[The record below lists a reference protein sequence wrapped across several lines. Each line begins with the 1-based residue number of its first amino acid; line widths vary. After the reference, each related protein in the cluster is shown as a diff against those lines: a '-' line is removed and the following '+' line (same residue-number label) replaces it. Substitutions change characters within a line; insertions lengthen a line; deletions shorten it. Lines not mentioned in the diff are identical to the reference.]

1 MKHTQFR
8 CHKAARYTDAEKTM
22 HDDTIVV
29 LRVVKEDLWWS
40 TKSKDDALGIL
51 KDALRVIKD
60 YDQRTFHS
68 VISFSVRNELV
79 SMICFVCKMQ
89 ILLQQKYWQMRRK
102 LKVGKNTTILLKVVS
117 ISKEV
122 EKCKSS
128 LWLPGV
134 QILINK
140 KRGYRFSSARP
151 DSEISYRKEAKI

>member
-8 CHKAARYTDAEKTM
+8 CHKAARYTDAEKTI

-40 TKSKDDALGIL
+40 TKSKNDALGIL

-89 ILLQQKYWQMRRK
+89 ILLQQKADA
-102 LKVGKNTTILLKVVS
+102 
-117 ISKEV
+117 
-122 EKCKSS
+122 EKTQS
-128 LWLPGV
+128 GEEHD
-134 QILINK
+134 
-140 KRGYRFSSARP
+140 
-151 DSEISYRKEAKI
+151 DSTKGGFHQQGS